1 MSSCPSVRARNSGSG
16 YVKESESASSDA
28 AKELAAR
35 LAERAAQDARIWG
48 PAPSALPTPSVGTTA
63 TTPKTTQPK
72 TTRTN
77 K

>member
-1 MSSCPSVRARNSGSG
+1 MSSCPSVRARNTGSG
-16 YVKESESASSDA
+16 FEKDGGPGEA
-28 AKELAAR
+28 AKQELAAR

-48 PAPSALPTPSVGTTA
+48 PAPSALPTPSVCTTA